1 MEAPPAPA
9 SDEHAA
15 AFVMDLNEAIL
26 GCATRAVSLLDEP
39 QAIPLLYPGVK
50 RELCY
55 RLLAGHM
62 ALSSPAWSSVR
73 SEAGVWSKRSTH
85 CGAISTSRRASMILP
100 RSPA

>member
-9 SDEHAA
+9 SDEYAA

-55 RLLAGHM
+55 RLPAGHM
-62 ALSSPAWSSVR
+62 ALSCPHGR
-73 SEAGVWSKRSTH
+73 R
-85 CGAISTSRRASMILP
+85 CGAKLASGRSDP
-100 RSPA
+100 RIAGQFRQAGARP